1 MTMAPSDPIRVREYG
16 KNGPRVIVLH
26 GGPGARGE
34 MAPVAGRLGR
44 RFRVLEPLQRSSGE
58 VPLTVARHVADLHEV
73 LQAPLGEGPVGLVGF
88 SWGAMLAL
96 TYAARH
102 PEGIDRV
109 VLIGCGTFDVR
120 ARDIYQS
127 RMSERTTADLRRHIR
142 QLDSQLAAETDPA
155 RRNDLFA
162 GLGALYACVQSYR
175 PLATDPEQALPCDE
189 AGFRET
195 WADALALQDRGVQP
209 AEFARIAAPVAM
221 IHGSDDPHPGRL
233 IHASLAPIIGRLEY
247 REVPRCG
254 HKPWT
259 ESEAREPFYA
269 MLADCLGRA

>member
-1 MTMAPSDPIRVREYG
+1 MQPSGPIRVREYG

-26 GGPGARGE
+26 GGPGAPGE
-34 MAPVAGRLGR
+34 MAPVARRLGR
-44 RFRVLEPLQRSSGE
+44 RFRVLEPLQRSSGD

-73 LQAPLGEGPVGLVGF
+73 LQTPLGEGPVRLVGF

-109 VLIGCGTFDVR
+109 VLIGCGTFDAR
-120 ARDIYQS
+120 ARDVYQS
-127 RMSERTTADLRRHIR
+127 RMSERTTADLRRRIR
-142 QLDSQLAAETDPA
+142 QLEVQLTAETDPA

-162 GLGALYACVQSYR
+162 GLGALYAYVQSYR
-175 PLATDPEQALPCDE
+175 PLASGPEEPLPCDE

-195 WADALALQDRGVQP
+195 WADALALQERGVQP
-209 AEFARIAAPVAM
+209 AEFARIAAPVTM
-221 IHGSDDPHPGRL
+221 IHGADDPHPGRW

-247 REVPRCG
+247 GEIPRCG

-259 ESEAREPFYA
+259 EPEAREPFYA